1 MLTNEKVIL
10 RIFEPADI
18 EPVYILVMG
27 TIDKSYTGVYPEEAI
42 RFFKQYHCKENIYDD
57 YLNGYTIIAELER
70 EIVGTG
76 TLLGANIRRVFV
88 NKCYQGHGLG
98 KLIMKKLENRASK
111 EGLKAVDLSASLTAK
126 RFYDSLGYV
135 TQAEKYIDV
144 GKDIKLIYYQMLK
157 DL

>member
-111 EGLKAVDLSASLTAK
+111 RD
-126 RFYDSLGYV
+126 
-135 TQAEKYIDV
+135 
-144 GKDIKLIYYQMLK
+144 
-157 DL
+157 